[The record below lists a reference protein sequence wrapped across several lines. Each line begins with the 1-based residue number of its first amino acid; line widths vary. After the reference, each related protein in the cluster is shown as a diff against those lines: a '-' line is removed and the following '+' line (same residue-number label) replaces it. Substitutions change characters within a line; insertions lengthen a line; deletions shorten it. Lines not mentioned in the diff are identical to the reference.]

1 MWKKQDAISIYYMIL
16 LYQDQEQ
23 RQVIVVLEVRTMV
36 TTGVDIVK
44 DTALG
49 SLLGWW

>member
-1 MWKKQDAISIYYMIL
+1 MIL

-36 TTGVDIVK
+36 TTGVDTVK
-44 DTALG
+44 DKTLG
-49 SLLGWW
+49 SLLDWW

>member
-1 MWKKQDAISIYYMIL
+1 MIL

-23 RQVIVVLEVRTMV
+23 REVIVVLEVRTMV
-36 TTGVDIVK
+36 TTREDIVK
-44 DTALG
+44 DEALG

>member
-1 MWKKQDAISIYYMIL
+1 MIL

-23 RQVIVVLEVRTMV
+23 REVIVVLEVRTMV
-36 TTGVDIVK
+36 TAGEAIVK
-44 DTALG
+44 NEALG

>member
-1 MWKKQDAISIYYMIL
+1 MIL

-23 RQVIVVLEVRTMV
+23 REIIVVLEVRTMV
-36 TTGVDIVK
+36 TAGEDIVK
-44 DTALG
+44 DEALG